1 MQWIPRQHPRFKAV
15 LPVELRPLGQ
25 PVPLQAQTEDISLGG
40 IYAELILTQKIST
53 ELEITLWIGE
63 TKIRAKGVV
72 VSIHPAFG
80 NGIKFT
86 ELADEDK
93 NGLQRFLDSLGTQA
107 KAAPVGAA
115 AN

>member
-1 MQWIPRQHPRFKAV
+1 MEWIPRQHPRFKAV

-25 PVPLQAQTEDISLGG
+25 PVPLRAQTEDISLGG
-40 IYAELILTQKIST
+40 IYVEMILTQKVST
-53 ELEITLWIGE
+53 ELDITLWIGA

-86 ELADEDK
+86 QLADADK
-93 NGLQRFLDSLGTQA
+93 NGLKRFLDSLGVQG
-107 KAAPVGAA
+107 KAVVAVAH
-115 AN
+115 

>member
-1 MQWIPRQHPRFKAV
+1 MEWIPRQHPRFKAV

-25 PVPLQAQTEDISLGG
+25 PLPLRAQTEDISLGG
-40 IYAELILTQKIST
+40 LYVDLILTQKVST
-53 ELEITLWIGE
+53 EVEITLWIGE

-86 ELADEDK
+86 EFAEEEK
-93 NGLQRFLDSLGTQA
+93 RGLQRFLDSLGIQG
-107 KAAPVGAA
+107 KATGAA

>member
-25 PVPLQAQTEDISLGG
+25 PLPLRAQTEDISLGG
-40 IYAELILTQKIST
+40 IYVELLLTQRVST
-53 ELEITLWIGE
+53 EVEIALWIGE

-86 ELADEDK
+86 ELADADK
-93 NGLQRFLDSLGTQA
+93 QGLKGFLDSLGTQG
-107 KAAPVGAA
+107 KAASMTAS
-115 AN
+115 

>member
-1 MQWIPRQHPRFKAV
+1 MEWIPRQHPRFKAV

-25 PVPLQAQTEDISLGG
+25 PVPLRAQTEDISLGG
-40 IYAELILTQKIST
+40 IYVEMILTQKVST
-53 ELEITLWIGE
+53 ELDIALWIGE
-63 TKIRAKGVV
+63 AKIRAKGVV

-86 ELADEDK
+86 EVAEQDM
-93 NGLQRFLDSLGTQA
+93 NGLKQFLDGLGVKG
-107 KAAPVGAA
+107 KAAGTA

>member
-1 MQWIPRQHPRFKAV
+1 MEWIPRQHPRFKAV

-25 PVPLQAQTEDISLGG
+25 PVPLRAQTEDISLGG
-40 IYAELILTQKIST
+40 LYVEMILTQKVST
-53 ELEITLWIGE
+53 EVEITLWIGE

-86 ELADEDK
+86 EIADQDK
-93 NGLQRFLDSLGTQA
+93 NGLQRYLDTLGVQK
-107 KAAPVGAA
+107 KAAGTA

>member
-1 MQWIPRQHPRFKAV
+1 MEWIPRQHPRFKAA

-25 PVPLQAQTEDISLGG
+25 PVPLRARTEDISLGG
-40 IYAELILTQKIST
+40 LYVEMILTQKVST
-53 ELEITLWIGE
+53 EVDITLWIGE

-86 ELADEDK
+86 EFADEDK
-93 NGLQRFLDSLGTQA
+93 NGLKRFLDSLGVQR
-107 KAAPVGAA
+107 KAASVA

>member
-1 MQWIPRQHPRFKAV
+1 MEWIPRQHPRFKAV

-25 PVPLQAQTEDISLGG
+25 PVPLRAHTEDISLGG
-40 IYAELILTQKIST
+40 LYVEMILTQKVST
-53 ELEITLWIGE
+53 EVEITLWIGE
-63 TKIRAKGVV
+63 TKIRAKGIV

-86 ELADEDK
+86 ELADADK
-93 NGLQRFLDSLGTQA
+93 DGLKRFLDSLGVQR
-107 KAAPVGAA
+107 KAAVAA